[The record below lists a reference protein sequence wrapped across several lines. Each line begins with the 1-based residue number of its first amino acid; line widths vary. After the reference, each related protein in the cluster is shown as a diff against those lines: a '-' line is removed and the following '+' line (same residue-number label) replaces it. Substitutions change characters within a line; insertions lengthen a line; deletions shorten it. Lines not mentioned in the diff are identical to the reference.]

1 MVITRKPQAFL
12 DLHELTVL
20 YELLPEAHNAV
31 GFFDFVRVWRK
42 SDVYKL
48 PCGYIRFEPY
58 PGYGAATVH
67 GIFTSNPFYHI
78 QLLKDMLNY
87 YMGQN
92 PWLDR
97 LECILPKEY
106 KGLTKLARKIAHG
119 EQESKHSITF
129 YWR

>member
-48 PCGYIRFEPY
+48 PCGY
-58 PGYGAATVH
+58 
-67 GIFTSNPFYHI
+67 I